1 MSMKKNI
8 KDIQHPEYTNMLG
21 AWNKYRLTFEG
32 GDAFIDQYLKVF
44 SVREDPKDFNNRKAL
59 TYVPAHAKA
68 AVMEV
73 KNAIYQR
80 FPDIKRA
87 GGTESYK
94 RAIAGENKGVD
105 RHGNTMN
112 GFIGRRVLPELL
124 SIGKVGVYID
134 RPTLPDNAT
143 KLDIKGNPPYL
154 YTYQAEDILSWNV
167 DSNTQELTA
176 LLLRDTKNATDD
188 ETGLVT
194 ENVIRY
200 RYLKVRDEGGIE
212 VTFYDHKG
220 TREPG
225 AMILNLPA
233 IPFVIFELSHSLLV
247 DIANYQI
254 ALLNLASSDMNQVL
268 QSNYPFYTEQFDPM
282 ADQSYVRQAFDEST
296 LDDNE
301 PRGEGTA
308 GEAADAA
315 KAKDPAIKVGVTK
328 GRRYPKGLNSPAFIA
343 PPTEPL
349 IASMEKQEQMKVE
362 VKQLINLAV
371 STLKPARAS
380 AETKRE
386 DAKGLEAGLSYVGLE
401 LEYGERQI
409 QDIWAMYEH
418 ESIVPAITYPQNY
431 SLRSE
436 ESRREEAKQLTELLP
451 KVPSKTY
458 QKEIAKEVIEI
469 TLGHR
474 VTNEVLQKARDEIDN
489 ADVIV
494 IDPDVLSTDIENG
507 LVSAETASTARGY
520 PKGDVVKAQAEQAT
534 RAAAIVSA
542 QSKMAAR
549 GAEDLDPDPKK
560 TAEEEKEA
568 SRQRDLDAQN
578 QDPTRGKGK

>member
-1 MSMKKNI
+1 MTVKKNI
-8 KDIQHPEYTNMLG
+8 KDIEHPEYSKMLG
-21 AWNKYRLTFEG
+21 SWHKFRVTFEG
-32 GDAFIDQYLKVF
+32 GDSFIDQYLKTF
-44 SVREDPKDFNNRKAL
+44 SAREDNRDYNKRKAL

-73 KNAIYQR
+73 KNAIFQR
-80 FPDIKRA
+80 FPDIKRS
-87 GGTESYK
+87 GGTDSYK
-94 RAIAGENKGVD
+94 QAVAGENKGVD

-112 GFIGRRVLPELL
+112 GFIGRRVLPDLL
-124 SIGKVGVYID
+124 AIGKIGVYVD
-134 RPTLPDNAT
+134 RPRLPDGPT
-143 KLDIKGNPPYL
+143 KADVKGNPPYL
-154 YTYQAEDILSWNV
+154 YTYKAEDILSWSV
-167 DSNTQELTA
+167 DPNTQQLTA
-176 LLLRDTKNATDD
+176 LLLRDTINGVD
-188 ETGLVT
+188 EDTGLV
-194 ENVIRY
+194 VKDIIRF
-200 RYLKVRDEGGIE
+200 RHLKLTDGGVE
-212 VTFYDHKG
+212 VTFYTDKG
-220 TREPG
+220 VKEDG
-225 AMILNLPA
+225 AVILNLSM

-254 ALLNLASSDMNQVL
+254 ALLNLSSSDMNYAM
-268 QSNYPFYTEQFDPM
+268 QSNYPFYTEQFEPM
-282 ADQSYVRQAFDEST
+282 ADQSYVRQAFDTAS
-296 LDDNE
+296 LDDEE

-315 KAKDPAIKVGVTK
+315 TAKDPSLKVGVTK
-328 GRRYPKGLNSPAFIA
+328 GRRYPKGLDRPDFIA

-349 IASMEKQEQMKVE
+349 KASMDKQEQMKTE
-362 VKQLINLAV
+362 IKQLINLAV
-371 STLKPARAS
+371 TTLKPSRAS

-418 ESIVPAITYPQNY
+418 EKITPAVTYPQNY

-436 ESRREEAKQLTELLP
+436 ESRRQEAKELTELLP
-451 KVPSKTY
+451 KIPSKTY

-474 VTNEVLQKARDEIDN
+474 VTNEELQKARQEIDD

-494 IDPDVLSTDIENG
+494 IDPEVIASDLENG
-507 LVSAETASTARGY
+507 LVSAKTASEARGY
-520 PKGDVVKAQAEQAT
+520 PKGDVEIAQKEQAT
-534 RAAAIVSA
+534 RAAAIVAA
-542 QSKMAAR
+542 QSRSAAR

-560 TAEEEKEA
+560 SAEEEKEE

-578 QDPTRGKGK
+578 EDKTRGKGK

>member
-1 MSMKKNI
+1 MSIKKNI
-8 KDIQHPEYTNMLG
+8 KDIQHPDYSNMLG
-21 AWNKYRLTFEG
+21 AWHKYRLTFEG
-32 GDAFIDQYLKVF
+32 GDAFIDQYLKTF
-44 SVREDPKDFNNRKAL
+44 SVREDNKDFNNRKAL
-59 TYVPAHAKA
+59 TYLPAHAKA

-80 FPDIKRA
+80 FADIKRS

-94 RAIAGENKGVD
+94 KSVAGEHKGVD

-134 RPTLPDNAT
+134 RPTIPENAT

-154 YTYQAEDILSWNV
+154 YTYQAEDILSWSR
-167 DSNTQELTA
+167 DPNTQELTA
-176 LLLRDTKNATDD
+176 LLLRDTNNNVDD

-194 ENVIRY
+194 DNVTRY
-200 RYLKVRDEGGIE
+200 RHLKVLDAGGVE
-212 VTFYDHKG
+212 VTFYNNKG
-220 TREPG
+220 DKDIG
-225 AMILNLPA
+225 GMILNLPA

-254 ALLNLASSDMNQVL
+254 ALLNLASSDINYAM

-282 ADQSYVRQAFDEST
+282 SDQAYVRQAFDTSI

-308 GEAADAA
+308 GEAVDAA
-315 KAKDPAIKVGVTK
+315 TAKDHALKVGVTK
-328 GRRYPKGLNSPAFIA
+328 GRRYPKGLNSPGFIA

-349 IASMEKQEQMKVE
+349 EASMAKQEQMKAE
-362 VKQLINLAV
+362 IKQLINLAV

-409 QDIWAMYEH
+409 QDRWAMYEH
-418 ESIVPAITYPQNY
+418 EDITPAITYPQNY

-436 ESRREEAKQLTELLP
+436 ESRRAEAKELTELLP
-451 KVPSKTY
+451 MVPSKTY

-494 IDPDVLSTDIENG
+494 IDPEVISTDMENG
-507 LVSAETASTARGY
+507 LVSAKTASTARGY
-520 PKGDVVKAQAEQAT
+520 PEGDVVVAQKEQAT

-578 QDPTRGKGK
+578 EDRTRGKGK